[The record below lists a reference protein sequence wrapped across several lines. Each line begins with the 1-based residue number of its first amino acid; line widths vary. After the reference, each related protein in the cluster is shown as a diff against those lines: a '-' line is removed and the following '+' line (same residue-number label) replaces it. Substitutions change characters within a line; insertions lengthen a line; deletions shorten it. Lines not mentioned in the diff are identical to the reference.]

1 MTRHKSVTNQVRE
14 RASFYRL
21 GLLETAEASA
31 FEHHLAECD
40 VCRTEARQL
49 GDAAAELAFGL
60 VESRPGPRIR
70 EELLRRTAPRP
81 VLVRRGE
88 GDWRDTGF
96 EGVAAKQL
104 FVDAATG
111 NVTSLVRMA
120 PGAIY
125 PPHRH
130 AGHEHCYV
138 LEGDLVF
145 DSHTLSAGD
154 FEVNPPFTGHSPV
167 TTVGGCLLLLTNNQG
182 DQLLAQ

>member
-1 MTRHKSVTNQVRE
+1 MITHEAATDEVRE

-21 GLLETAEASA
+21 GLLESDEASA

-40 VCRTEARQL
+40 VCRTEAREF

-60 VESRPGPRIR
+60 TESRPGPHVR
-70 EELLRRTAPRP
+70 EQLLRRTAPLN

-88 GDWRDTGF
+88 GAWQVTRFD
-96 EGVAAKQL
+96 GVETKQL
-104 FVDAATG
+104 FVDATTG
-111 NVTSLVRMA
+111 DVTSLIRMA
-120 PGAIY
+120 PGAKY

-145 DSHTLSAGD
+145 DDHTLFAGD
-154 FEVNPPFTGHSPV
+154 FEVNPPSTGHSQV